1 MSSRGESR
9 ADGKMKRGREKGKM
23 TMEEGKRRRTIQIHN
38 EHTVLSVGEWGPT
51 TDPPVRTGEHA
62 V

>member
-9 ADGKMKRGREKGKM
+9 ADGKMKRGKGEGQM

-38 EHTVLSVGEWGPT
+38 GHTVLSVGEWGPT
-51 TDPPVRTGEHA
+51 PDRQ
-62 V
+62 

>member
-9 ADGKMKRGREKGKM
+9 ADGKMKRGREKGQM

-51 TDPPVRTGEHA
+51 PARQ
-62 V
+62 